1 MDKSTVLNQ
10 LVLCVFQLVYEMSIR
25 TYYIRR

>member
-10 LVLCVFQLVYEMSIR
+10 LVLCVFKLVCEMSIR
-25 TYYIRR
+25 IYYIRR

>member
-25 TYYIRR
+25 IYYIRR